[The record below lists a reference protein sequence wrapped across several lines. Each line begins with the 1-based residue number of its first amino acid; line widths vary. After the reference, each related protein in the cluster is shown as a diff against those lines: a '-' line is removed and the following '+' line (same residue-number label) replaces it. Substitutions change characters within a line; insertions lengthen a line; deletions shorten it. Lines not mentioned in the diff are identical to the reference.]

1 MKMLAKWFVQGLIVL
16 LPLVTTLWVL
26 SSVFHFV
33 DDKFKLPVPGLGFL
47 CAVLLVTLA
56 GGLTS
61 FFIGRWLVQL
71 TEWLVDR
78 LPFAKPIYHTVKDV
92 LKAIGGDGEGGKK
105 KTFDR
110 PVLVTL
116 TEGGS
121 AKVIGF
127 VTRDDLAE
135 IGLPGEVAVLLQQSF
150 NFAANL
156 VIFPKSQVKP
166 LKAEASKVVT
176 FIVSGGMTGGLGEE
190 KAAAPAKA

>member
-16 LPLVTTLWVL
+16 LPLVTTIGVL
-26 SSVFHFV
+26 AYLFRKV
-33 DDKFKLPVPGLGFL
+33 DDLFPGIQVPGLGFV
-47 CAVLLVTLA
+47 CAVLIVTLV

-61 FFIGRWLVQL
+61 FFIGRWLVKM
-71 TEWLVDR
+71 TEWVVDR

-92 LKAIGGDGEGGKK
+92 LQAIGGDGKEK

-116 TEGGS
+116 SEGGT

-156 VIFPKSQVKP
+156 VIFPKAQVRP

-176 FIVSGGMTGGLGEE
+176 FIVSGGMTGGL
-190 KAAAPAKA
+190 ADAPAKV